1 MTWGW
6 AGMARAGDGTRR
18 SNRRRRHNLLQKRVD
33 DEELVRF
40 IARARQAG
48 YEDHRDF
55 HAALISGD
63 AGFDRRERHDLLRIQ
78 GELGK
83 QGSNLNQLA
92 YAVNAGRLTVFSAD
106 NLRVIDEARIAVEAA
121 TELIRTLLR

>member
-1 MTWGW
+1 
-6 AGMARAGDGTRR
+6 MARAGDRKAR

-33 DEELVRF
+33 DEELGQFV
-40 IARARQAG
+40 ARARAAG
-48 YEDHRDF
+48 FHDHRDF
-55 HAALISGD
+55 HAALIFGD

-92 YAVNAGRLTVFSAD
+92 YAVNSGRIMAFTAD
-106 NLRVIDEARIAVEAA
+106 DLRVIDEARIAVEAA
-121 TELIRTLLR
+121 TALIRTLLT